1 MTYADGDSK
10 DYEALLYDDEP
21 LEGPKVSSLR
31 ERPRS
36 WAFVHTVVL
45 LSNSVLF
52 GFLVYRQMYIG
63 ICNYTSAFIH
73 CKSLYHDGT
82 ARQLTS
88 PLAPANEALKPE
100 KILFNDDIAKWN
112 SYRGEPRP
120 EMDEAWH
127 ELLKYSNI
135 RVSAE
140 DLKAINR
147 TSVKL
152 SDGSGM
158 YMSELNVYHQLHCL
172 KMIRQ
177 TMR

>member
-1 MTYADGDSK
+1 MK
-10 DYEALLYDDEP
+10 ILP
-21 LEGPKVSSLR
+21 
-31 ERPRS
+31 
-36 WAFVHTVVL
+36 
-45 LSNSVLF
+45 
-52 GFLVYRQMYIG
+52 
-63 ICNYTSAFIH
+63 
-73 CKSLYHDGT
+73 
-82 ARQLTS
+82 RQLTS
-88 PLAPANEALKPE
+88 QTAPANEALKPE
-100 KILFNDDIAKWN
+100 KILFDDDIAKWN
-112 SYRGEPRP
+112 PYRGEPRP

-177 TMR
+177 SMRKSEPSSRRISADLSRSR